1 MTSALKTYLI
11 NLDRNP
17 ERLEHMREVLDGLGL
32 EYERVAAVDGKA
44 LSEAEMAAAFNAKRS
59 YIAKRGYRLCA
70 SEIGCSLSH
79 LSVYR
84 KMVEGN
90 IPLAL
95 IFEDDIKVEDG
106 FKKALVGAMGE
117 IDVSRRQVAL
127 FSCYRMKDM
136 EAGFEG
142 LKRVK
147 SMSCSDGYLITL
159 PAAKAILEY
168 NYPVI
173 VPADDWRKFRKRCGV
188 ELYKCLPPTVEQL
201 HERFATNAAVN
212 TDSVSGLQKMWL
224 WIEDWFLSK
233 IW

>member
-1 MTSALKTYLI
+1 MGDEIKTYLI

-17 ERLEHMREVLDGLGL
+17 ERLEHMRAALGGLGL
-32 EYERVAAVDGKA
+32 EYERVAGVDGKA
-44 LSEAEMAAAFNAKRS
+44 LSESEMATAFNAKRS
-59 YIAKRGYRLCA
+59 YIAKRGYRLCVG
-70 SEIGCSLSH
+70 EIGCALSH

-95 IFEDDIKVEDG
+95 VFEDDVKVESG
-106 FKKALVGAMGE
+106 FKKALVRATDE
-117 IDVSRRQVAL
+117 IDVSRRQVVL
-127 FSCYRMKDM
+127 FSCYRMKDA

-147 SMSCSDGYLITL
+147 SMGCADGYLITL

-168 NYPVI
+168 NYPII
-173 VPADDWRKFRKRCGV
+173 VPADDWRRFRKHCAI
-188 ELYKCLPPTVEQL
+188 ELYKCLPPTVEQM
-201 HERFATNAAVN
+201 HGNFATNAEVN
-212 TDSVSGLQKMWL
+212 ADSSSGLQKAWL